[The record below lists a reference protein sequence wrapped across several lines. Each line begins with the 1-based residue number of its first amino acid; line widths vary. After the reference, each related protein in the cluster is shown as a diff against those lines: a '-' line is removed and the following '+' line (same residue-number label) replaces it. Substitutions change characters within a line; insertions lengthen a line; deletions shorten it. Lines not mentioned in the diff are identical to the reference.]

1 MKLDEKYYTSVQTFS
16 EDMAAVFSAGVDFAT
31 ITNVQDAENQLSGV
45 AHSSLT
51 SEQKEKKKLAKR
63 IIKVI
68 KPLYEDALRKE
79 SDLAGR
85 PFEKILDLETLLDQ
99 NLARRL
105 NSASGDGSVQP
116 TTEVDGFG
124 NMDGDIAEDEDA
136 AGEEDTERTK
146 EDDHIH
152 LAPTPDDNLADHH
165 GAEDEAADDAAI
177 AAQLSQDS
185 IHASTH
191 GQSHNEAMEIDHEGA
206 SGAGVAPLTPPRSEK
221 DLLAPLAN
229 GGLPW
234 YMDPFDISGTTIH
247 DEVWSQEV
255 GRALSE
261 DLSELDDDELNGLAD
276 LDDVSPTDG
285 AAPETNVSDAQRKA
299 KQKKRRNRW

>member
-1 MKLDEKYYTSVQTFS
+1 
-16 EDMAAVFSAGVDFAT
+16 MAAVFSAGVDFAT

-85 PFEKILDLETLLDQ
+85 PFERILDLETLLDQ
-99 NLARRL
+99 NLARRRL
-105 NSASGDGSVQP
+105 NSTSGDGSVQP
-116 TTEVDGFG
+116 TTEIDGFG
-124 NMDGDIAEDEDA
+124 TIDGDIAEDEDA
-136 AGEEDTERTK
+136 AGEEVTERTK
-146 EDDHIH
+146 ENDDIH
-152 LAPTPDDNLADHH
+152 LAPTPDDNPADHH
-165 GAEDEAADDAAI
+165 GVQDEAADDAAI

-185 IHASTH
+185 IHASAINH
-191 GQSHNEAMEIDHEGA
+191 GHNEAMEIDHEGT
-206 SGAGVAPLTPPRSEK
+206 SGVDVAPLTPPRSEK
-221 DLLAPLAN
+221 DLLAQVAN
-229 GGLPW
+229 GGIPW
-234 YMDPFDISGTTIH
+234 YMDSFDILGTTIH
-247 DEVWSQEV
+247 DEVWSQEI

-276 LDDVSPTDG
+276 SDDVSPTDG
-285 AAPETNVSDAQRKA
+285 TAPETNVSDQLDAQRKA
-299 KQKKRRNRW
+299 KQRKRRNRW

>member
-1 MKLDEKYYTSVQTFS
+1 
-16 EDMAAVFSAGVDFAT
+16 MAAVFSAGVDFAT

-85 PFEKILDLETLLDQ
+85 PFERILDLETLLDQ
-99 NLARRL
+99 NLARRRL
-105 NSASGDGSVQP
+105 NSTSGDGSVQP
-116 TTEVDGFG
+116 TTEIDGFG
-124 NMDGDIAEDEDA
+124 TIDRDIAEDEDA
-136 AGEEDTERTK
+136 AGEEVTERTK
-146 EDDHIH
+146 ENDHIH
-152 LAPTPDDNLADHH
+152 LAPTPDDNPADHH
-165 GAEDEAADDAAI
+165 GVQDEAADEAAI

-185 IHASTH
+185 IHASAINH
-191 GQSHNEAMEIDHEGA
+191 GHNEAMEIDNEGT
-206 SGAGVAPLTPPRSEK
+206 SGVDVAPLTPPRSEK
-221 DLLAPLAN
+221 DLLAQVAN
-229 GGLPW
+229 GGIPW
-234 YMDPFDISGTTIH
+234 YMDSFDILGTTIH
-247 DEVWSQEV
+247 DEVWSQEI

-276 LDDVSPTDG
+276 SDDVSPTDG
-285 AAPETNVSDAQRKA
+285 TALETNVSDQLDAQRKA
-299 KQKKRRNRW
+299 KQRKRRNRW

>member
-1 MKLDEKYYTSVQTFS
+1 
-16 EDMAAVFSAGVDFAT
+16 MAAVFSAGVDFAT

-85 PFEKILDLETLLDQ
+85 PFERILDLETLLDQ
-99 NLARRL
+99 NLARRRL
-105 NSASGDGSVQP
+105 NSTSGDGSVQP
-116 TTEVDGFG
+116 TTEIDGFG
-124 NMDGDIAEDEDA
+124 TIDGDIAEDEDA
-136 AGEEDTERTK
+136 AGEVATERTK
-146 EDDHIH
+146 EHDHIH
-152 LAPTPDDNLADHH
+152 LAPTPDDNPADHH
-165 GAEDEAADDAAI
+165 GSQDEAADEAAI

-185 IHASTH
+185 IHASASNQ
-191 GQSHNEAMEIDHEGA
+191 GHNEAMEIDHEET

-221 DLLAPLAN
+221 DLLAQVAN
-229 GGLPW
+229 GGIPW
-234 YMDPFDISGTTIH
+234 YMDPFDILGTTIH
-247 DEVWSQEV
+247 DEVWSQEI

-276 LDDVSPTDG
+276 SDDVSPTDG
-285 AAPETNVSDAQRKA
+285 TAAETNVSDAQRKA
-299 KQKKRRNRW
+299 KQRKRRNRW

>member
-1 MKLDEKYYTSVQTFS
+1 
-16 EDMAAVFSAGVDFAT
+16 MAAVFSAGVDFAT
-31 ITNVQDAENQLSGV
+31 ITNVQEAENQLSGV

-85 PFEKILDLETLLDQ
+85 PFERILDLETLLDQ
-99 NLARRL
+99 NLARRRL

-116 TTEVDGFG
+116 TTEIDGFG
-124 NMDGDIAEDEDA
+124 TIDGDIVEDEDA
-136 AGEEDTERTK
+136 AGEVATERTK

-152 LAPTPDDNLADHH
+152 LAPTPDDNPADHH
-165 GAEDEAADDAAI
+165 GAQDEAADEAAI

-185 IHASTH
+185 IHASASN
-191 GQSHNEAMEIDHEGA
+191 QDHNEAMEIDHEEA

-221 DLLAPLAN
+221 DLLAQVAN
-229 GGLPW
+229 GGIPW
-234 YMDPFDISGTTIH
+234 YMDSFDILGTTIH
-247 DEVWSQEV
+247 DEVWSQEI

-276 LDDVSPTDG
+276 SDDVSPTDG
-285 AAPETNVSDAQRKA
+285 TAPETNVSDALDAQRKA
-299 KQKKRRNRW
+299 KQRKRRNRW